1 MAGHKKVFSAPVRLE
16 EREACLYIY
25 FRNATQRYYIILRC
39 YYIIIIYI
47 TIKRNAVFYFRSFCG
62 LRMINAF

>member
-16 EREACLYIY
+16 EREAC